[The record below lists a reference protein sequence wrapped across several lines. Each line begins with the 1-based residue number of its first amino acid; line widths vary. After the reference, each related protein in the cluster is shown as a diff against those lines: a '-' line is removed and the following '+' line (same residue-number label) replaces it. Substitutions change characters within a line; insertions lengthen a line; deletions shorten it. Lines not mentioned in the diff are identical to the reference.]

1 MTRVVEKNIS
11 GDKRVSD
18 IIICKYQMVF
28 VKYVIEPLDFMLCLL
43 PDGCEGVLHRSVV
56 AGAGAGFSWL
66 LLLLLAPAFWF
77 SSVIA
82 RG

>member
-1 MTRVVEKNIS
+1 MLLKNFFP
-11 GDKRVSD
+11 GDKRVSN
-18 IIICKYQMVF
+18 IITCNYQMVF
-28 VKYVIEPLDFMLCLL
+28 VNYVNEPLDFMVCLL
-43 PDGCEGVLHRSVV
+43 PDGCEGVLHRLVG

-66 LLLLLAPAFWF
+66 LLLLLAPASRF

>member
-1 MTRVVEKNIS
+1 MLLKKKKLP
-11 GDKRVSD
+11 GDKRVSY
-18 IIICKYQMVF
+18 IIIWKYQMAF

-43 PDGCEGVLHRSVV
+43 PDGCEGVRHRLVV

-66 LLLLLAPAFWF
+66 LLLLLASASRF